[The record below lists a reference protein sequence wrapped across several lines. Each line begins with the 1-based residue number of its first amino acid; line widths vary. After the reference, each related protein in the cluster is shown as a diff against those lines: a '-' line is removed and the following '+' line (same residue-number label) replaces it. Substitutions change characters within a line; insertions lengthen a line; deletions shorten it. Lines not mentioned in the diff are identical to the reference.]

1 MWEKNHFT
9 VRNQRLVLN
18 LCLLLIGVMVLMMV
32 LFTIFTIP
40 PHIVMYIVIS
50 LFFILPASVAAMWSG
65 LYKVTVDGSSITVRR
80 AMGFKYSLDVSE
92 IKRVNWRKNKVRM
105 PAWEEPS
112 GEAQVGLEVIRIY
125 TSSGKWF
132 SAETLMYGF
141 EEMSQYILENVDSSK
156 IHYI

>member
-9 VRNQRLVLN
+9 VRNPRLGLN
-18 LCLLLIGVMVLMMV
+18 LCLLVIGVMVLMMV
-32 LFTIFTIP
+32 LFTIFTKP

-50 LFFILPASVAAMWSG
+50 LFFLLPASFAAMWSG

-125 TSSGKWF
+125 TSSGKRF
-132 SAETLMYGF
+132 SAETLMCGF
-141 EEMSQYILENVDSSK
+141 EEMSQYILENIDSSR

>member
-18 LCLLLIGVMVLMMV
+18 LCLVVIGVMVLMMV
-32 LFTIFTIP
+32 LFTIFTKP

-50 LFFILPASVAAMWSG
+50 LFFILPASAAAMWSG

-80 AMGFKYSLDVSE
+80 AMGFKYSFDVSE
-92 IKRVNWRKNKVRM
+92 IKRVNWRKNRVRM

-125 TSSGKWF
+125 TLSGKRF
-132 SAETLMYGF
+132 SAETLMFGF
-141 EEMSQYILENVDSSK
+141 EDMSQYILENVDSSK

>member
-1 MWEKNHFT
+1 MWDKNHFT
-9 VRNQRLVLN
+9 VRNQRLVFN
-18 LCLLLIGVMVLMMV
+18 LCLLVIGVMVLMMV
-32 LFTIFTIP
+32 LFTIFTEP
-40 PHIVMYIVIS
+40 PHFLMYIVIS

-80 AMGFKYSLDVSE
+80 AMGFQYNLDVSE
-92 IKRVNWRKNKVRM
+92 IKRVNWRKNMVRKS
-105 PAWEEPS
+105 AWEGPS
-112 GEAQVGLEVIRIY
+112 GEPQVGLEVIRIY
-125 TSSGKWF
+125 TSSGKRF

>member
-9 VRNQRLVLN
+9 VRNQKLVLN
-18 LCLLLIGVMVLMMV
+18 LCLLVIGIMVLMMV
-32 LFTIFTIP
+32 LFTIFTKP
-40 PHIVMYIVIS
+40 PHFLMYIVIS

-80 AMGFKYSLDVSE
+80 AMGFQYNLDVSE
-92 IKRVNWRKNKVRM
+92 IKRVNWRKNMVRKS
-105 PAWEEPS
+105 AWEGPS
-112 GEAQVGLEVIRIY
+112 GEPQVGLEVIRIY
-125 TSSGKWF
+125 TSSGKRF

>member
-9 VRNQRLVLN
+9 VRNQRLVLK
-18 LCLLLIGVMVLMMV
+18 LCWLVIGVMALMMV
-32 LFTIFTIP
+32 LFTIFTKP

-50 LFFILPASVAAMWSG
+50 LFFILPASVAGMWSG
-65 LYKVTVDGSSITVRR
+65 FYKVTVDGSSITVRR

-112 GEAQVGLEVIRIY
+112 GEAQVGVEVLRIY
-125 TSSGKWF
+125 TSSGKRF
-132 SAETLMYGF
+132 SVETLMCGF

-156 IHYI
+156 IYYI